1 MNNTDISVCQEALS
15 KTKIRLMATPDTVF
29 FTSMCFSLIHKFS
42 ESVPTAA
49 TDGKHIFF
57 NPEFFMN
64 LTPDERVFLLLHET
78 MHCAYLHMFRAKA
91 LELDPRKS
99 NIAADHVIN
108 LMLIER
114 GFKMPKEGLADPQ
127 YKGMSME
134 EVYALLPEDPEPP
147 PMEDLMDPA
156 GEAGDATQ
164 AAEIER
170 SIQDALIRAATQAN
184 LANNSPGSIPG
195 DIQIFLNKLLNPKL
209 PWQTILRRYLQSFA
223 KDDYTWKKP
232 NRRYFPGHYLPSLH
246 SESLIDIAIAI
257 DTSGSVSDEEFT
269 QFISEVHSIM
279 KMMKPPK
286 ISLIQFDTEIK
297 SVDQIVDLGGLS
309 RVVFS
314 GRGGTYIE
322 PVIDWAKNNK
332 PKLLLVFTDGYFRN
346 PRDSLKQDTLWL
358 IHSNPSWKA
367 PFGKAIHYKLKG

>member
-1 MNNTDISVCQEALS
+1 MEDTTMQPWKEALS
-15 KTKIRLMATPDTVF
+15 KAKIRLMATPDTVF

-57 NPEFFMN
+57 NPKFFMN

-91 LELDPRKS
+91 LGLDRRKS

-108 LMLIER
+108 LMLLER
-114 GFKMPKEGLADPQ
+114 GFKMPQEGLADPQ

-134 EVYALLPEDPEPP
+134 EVYHLLPPNPEPP
-147 PMEDLMDPA
+147 PMEDLMDPV
-156 GEAGDATQ
+156 GESGDTAQ
-164 AAEIER
+164 AAEIEQN
-170 SIQDALIRAATQAN
+170 IQDALIRAATQAK
-184 LANNSPGSIPG
+184 LADNSAGSIPG

-209 PWQTILRRYLQSFA
+209 SWQTILRRYLQSFT
-223 KDDYTWKKP
+223 KNDYTWTRP
-232 NRRYFPGHYLPSLH
+232 NRRYFPGHYLPSLR

-297 SVDQIVDLGGLS
+297 AVDSIVDLGGLN
-309 RVVFS
+309 RVKFS
-314 GRGGTYIE
+314 GRGGTNIN
-322 PVIDWAKNNK
+322 PVFEWAANNR
-332 PKLLLVFTDGYFRN
+332 PKLLLVFTDGYFKE
-346 PRDSLKQDTLWL
+346 PSETTKQDTLWL
-358 IHSNPSWKA
+358 IHDNPNWKA
-367 PFGKAIHYKLKG
+367 PFGKAIHYQL